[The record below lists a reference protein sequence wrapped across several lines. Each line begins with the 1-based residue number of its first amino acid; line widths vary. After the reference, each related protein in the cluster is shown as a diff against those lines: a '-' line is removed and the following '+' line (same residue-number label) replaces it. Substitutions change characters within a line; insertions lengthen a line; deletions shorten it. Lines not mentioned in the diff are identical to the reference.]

1 METEFYALRKMLIDQ
16 HQALQTIYSDR
27 FEGLLIANEGK
38 LVITL
43 DAAAMEL
50 EAPFIYLVPKN
61 EVLEFATVACSTE
74 LSFLAFDRNIV
85 PTYYFETAQF
95 YKQRNMVD
103 FRGSACF
110 SNILSLLKMI
120 EFESVNLNTAIIV
133 PLIQSIYS
141 IYSAERGKNTAVND
155 STFDIDKRYI
165 SNFLLLL
172 EKYYKEEK
180 SLEFYAQEVGISLR
194 HLLKL
199 VKATFGVTIIQLIAE
214 RKMMEAKRLLI
225 QSPWNISE
233 IGFALGYKE
242 KSHFSKAFKKVV
254 GYSPM
259 AYKKLIKNIK
269 PVE

>member
-1 METEFYALRKMLIDQ
+1 M
-16 HQALQTIYSDR
+16 
-27 FEGLLIANEGK
+27 
-38 LVITL
+38 
-43 DAAAMEL
+43 
-50 EAPFIYLVPKN
+50 
-61 EVLEFATVACSTE
+61 
-74 LSFLAFDRNIV
+74 
-85 PTYYFETAQF
+85 
-95 YKQRNMVD
+95 
-103 FRGSACF
+103 
-110 SNILSLLKMI
+110 
-120 EFESVNLNTAIIV
+120 
-133 PLIQSIYS
+133 
-141 IYSAERGKNTAVND
+141 
-155 STFDIDKRYI
+155 
-165 SNFLLLL
+165 LL